1 MEKINSSYKEIIQD
15 NRAFREMLIPAKER
29 LRHRLPEDIVQK
41 SGSIFYKENFVIALQ
56 SLNQKIQIS
65 LPEYTFYPQIEEW
78 HQLVTLHY
86 LDMADGVDVSPQIIP
101 FEGLKS
107 GLIRGTKFD
116 RDTEKELQ
124 TFLKGKTSE
133 RIRQICEMLGAEF
146 ADSNAD
152 LCAVFHFLPNYPV
165 WLKIWFADEEFET
178 SGKLYSKTRK

>member
-1 MEKINSSYKEIIQD
+1 MEIINSSYKEIIQD
-15 NRAFREMLIPAKER
+15 NRASREMLIPAKER
-29 LRHRLPEDIVQK
+29 LRHWLPEDIVQK

-107 GLIRGTKFD
+107 GLIWGTKFD
-116 RDTEKELQ
+116 RDTER
-124 TFLKGKTSE
+124 KGAYQK
-133 RIRQICEMLGAEF
+133 
-146 ADSNAD
+146 
-152 LCAVFHFLPNYPV
+152 
-165 WLKIWFADEEFET
+165 W
-178 SGKLYSKTRK
+178 